1 MYQFNRISFVD
12 TPEVFE
18 ISSGIF
24 LTEVLLTI
32 PPIIHG
38 DDVSMRIQ
46 CGEETNP
53 QASCLLKRIFV
64 DLDY

>member
-32 PPIIHG
+32 PPIVYG
-38 DDVSMRIQ
+38 DDISMRIQ
-46 CGEETNP
+46 CDEETNP
-53 QASCLLKRIFV
+53 QASCLMKRIV
-64 DLDY
+64 EDLDS